1 MVKKLIPLVGLLA
14 LSWTLVSCGGPE
26 ETVAKIQR
34 EKVAYVGTVPFEG
47 PLVYQE
53 EGVLVGPDAELGHRI
68 VQRMQETSDSLVDTP
83 IRLTWI
89 NRTYS
94 TLIPSMEKEEVDFI
108 LGLFAITEERKTKIQ
123 FSEPYYTSELVLLI
137 NPAHKDL
144 VLDQVAGA
152 KIGVREG
159 TGVEELVKQK
169 FTSSRVEPFKTV
181 DDAVLALRRS
191 EIDAVIDDKFMV
203 AYSIETTPG
212 AGHMEFGPETVGTID
227 YAVGIKKRDQ
237 ALLSL
242 VNGVIAEVKAA
253 GDYPKWISEHAGSRV
268 EDVLARRETRLK
280 QKEKAAEPRQVTIRV
295 SRAKNLRFDIYKMA
309 NLRFVLR
316 ERNTGNSYNSSPIT
330 FEGRV
335 AVARAEV
342 PPGYYV
348 LALPKFNFRTNLEIG
363 PAEPRQ
369 IPVRIILGSG
379 GVEVRK
385 G

>member
-1 MVKKLIPLVGLLA
+1 MVRKLFPVMGLLA
-14 LSWTLVSCGGPE
+14 LSCTLLSCGNAE

-34 EKVAYVGTVPFEG
+34 EKIAYVGTVPFEG

-68 VQRMQETSDSLVDTP
+68 IQRMQETSESLVDTP

-89 NRTYS
+89 NRTYP
-94 TLIPSMEKEEVDFI
+94 TLIPSLEKDELDFI
-108 LGLFAITEERKTKIQ
+108 LGVFAITEERKQKIQ
-123 FSEPYYTSELVLLI
+123 FSDPYYTAELVLLI

-144 VLDQVAGA
+144 SLDQVAGA

-159 TGVEELVKQK
+159 TGVEELARKK
-169 FTSSRVEPFKTV
+169 FTSSKIGIFKTV

-191 EIDAVIDDKFMV
+191 EIDAVVDDKFML
-203 AYSIETTPG
+203 AYSVETTPG
-212 AGHMEFGPETVGTID
+212 AGHMEFDPEVVGTLEC
-227 YAVGIKKRDQ
+227 AVGVKKRDK
-237 ALLSL
+237 ALLAL
-242 VNGVIAEVKAA
+242 INGVIAEVQAA
-253 GDYPKWISEHAGSRV
+253 DEYSNWISEHAGSRV
-268 EDVLARRETRLK
+268 EDVLARRETRLE
-280 QKEKAAEPRQVTIRV
+280 QKKKAAQPRRVTIRV
-295 SRAKNLRFDIYKMA
+295 SRAKDLRFDIYKMA

-316 ERNTGNSYNSSPIT
+316 ERNTGNSYNSSPIR

-363 PAEPRQ
+363 PAEPKQ
-369 IPVRIILGSG
+369 IPVRIILGTG